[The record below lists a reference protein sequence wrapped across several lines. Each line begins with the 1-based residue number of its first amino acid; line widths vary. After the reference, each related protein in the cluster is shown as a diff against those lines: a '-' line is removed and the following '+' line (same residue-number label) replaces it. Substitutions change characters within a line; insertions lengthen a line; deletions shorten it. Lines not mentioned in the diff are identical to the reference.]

1 VKTAAE
7 RIAFVEAHALVDRA
21 PLLPELRLRLATE
34 STALWQVTEAWL
46 HQRDVPPPFWA
57 FPWAGGQALA
67 RHVLDHPELV
77 RGRRVVDFACGGGL
91 VGIAAALSGAERVL
105 AIDVDPLALTASS
118 LNAELNGVRL
128 ELDGQDRVGPSLR
141 GYEVLLAGDVFYERA
156 PAERFVRWF
165 RRLVRAGM
173 EVYVGDP
180 ERHYLPAGLELVQR
194 YEVPTSAELEGRTS
208 KRGTVYR
215 VPAYAPS
222 SRPKRRST

>member
-1 VKTAAE
+1 VKTDAE
-7 RIAFVEAHALVDRA
+7 RIAFVEAHAQVDRA

-77 RGRRVVDFACGGGL
+77 RGRAVVDFACGGGL
-91 VGIAAALSGAERVL
+91 VGIAAALAGAERVL
-105 AIDVDPLALTASS
+105 AIDLDPLALTATS

-128 ELDGQDRVGPSLR
+128 ELDGRDHVGPLLR
-141 GYEVLLAGDVFYERA
+141 GFDVLLAGDVFYERA
-156 PAERFVRWF
+156 PADRFVRWF
-165 RRLVRAGM
+165 RRLVRSGM

-180 ERHYLPAGLELVQR
+180 ERHYLPAGLELVES
-194 YEVPTSAELEGRTS
+194 YEVPTSAELEGREL

-215 VPAYAPS
+215 VPAYALR
-222 SRPKRRST
+222 SRARG